1 MGHLVAPG
9 ADWGAF
15 FSQSAC
21 PEPPEPGAPGAAMV
35 AVATAKGET
44 LWAPFWSRACRE
56 DGPKSQFLGP
66 FPLAPSGIL
75 LQWLVCCPVAC
86 PDGKGPLGW

>member
-1 MGHLVAPG
+1 MGHLMAPA

-15 FSQSAC
+15 FSQSARLV
-21 PEPPEPGAPGAAMV
+21 PPEPGAPGAAMA

-56 DGPKSQFLGP
+56 DGPKPQFL
-66 FPLAPSGIL
+66 LALSLGTFGHLAAVAHVLP
-75 LQWLVCCPVAC
+75 CC
-86 PDGKGPLGW
+86 LS

>member
-56 DGPKSQFLGP
+56 DGPKSQFLRSLSLGT
-66 FPLAPSGIL
+66 FRHLAA
-75 LQWLVCCPVAC
+75 VARVLSRC
-86 PDGKGPLGW
+86 LS